1 MQLCILDE
9 LENGTFCPNYWEHKK
24 QRQNYIQLEL
34 YSTYSAIAENVPC
47 LEGLKDF
54 AVKHIPHQYSE
65 EMKQPTDTVSLEFL
79 SKVNLFLSILFK
91 KPCYLL

>member
-24 QRQNYIQLEL
+24 QRQNYIQLVAR
-34 YSTYSAIAENVPC
+34 AIAENVPC